1 VAENAGLTDDG
12 VEALG
17 LVVPVDAQ
25 EVDGHAGQHDGQADA
40 AHHGLRVQ
48 GEDEQEGPEQQVDD
62 GPDQADLEGGGW
74 RVEGGGERVEVEVSY
89 IQNKARFRWSI
100 MCRIR
105 TCINHF

>member
-1 VAENAGLTDDG
+1 MAVAGNTCRTDDG

-48 GEDEQEGPEQQVDD
+48 REDEQEGPEQQVDD
-62 GPDQADLEGGGW
+62 GPDQADLEGGG
-74 RVEGGGERVEVEVSY
+74 GGGGFMRWDKVRS
-89 IQNKARFRWSI
+89 NFSNPRGHSCARGCVAI
-100 MCRIR
+100 E
-105 TCINHF
+105 